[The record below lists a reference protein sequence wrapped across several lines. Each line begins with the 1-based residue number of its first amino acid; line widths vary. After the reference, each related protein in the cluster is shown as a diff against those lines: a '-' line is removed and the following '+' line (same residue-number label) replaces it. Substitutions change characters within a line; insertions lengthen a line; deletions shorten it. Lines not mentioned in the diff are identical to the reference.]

1 MSDAHQRILGT
12 ILSNLPGML
21 ALKDKKLAYTVANP
35 AFCQFLGKGPAEIV
49 GKTDTDLFPQ
59 AEAAASAKEDLA
71 VLKSGMARN
80 AESQLS
86 GKPGTR
92 WFDSARAAILD
103 ENGDPAGVMFTAYD
117 ITDFKER
124 EIAIQ
129 AAEAKVADAEQ
140 QAAAAAQQAVEAA
153 QRATSAESALA
164 EVQARLAE
172 LEQSSANQRAAVEGM
187 LQEKAALQDQVVDL
201 QQQAADASAAATASQ
216 AKAGELAQQLEAAEA
231 QATAAQE
238 SIRQQL
244 LVAQQERDAATAQ
257 AAQGMERMTQA
268 AQLAKQLG
276 DLLGS

>member
-49 GKTDTDLFPQ
+49 GKTDADLFPEG
-59 AEAAASAKEDLA
+59 EAAACAKEDQS

-80 AESQLS
+80 AESQLT
-86 GKPGTR
+86 GKPGVR
-92 WFDSARAAILD
+92 WFDTARAAILD
-103 ENGDPAGVMFTAYD
+103 ENGDPAGIMFTAYD

-129 AAEAKVADAEQ
+129 AAEGKVSAAEQ
-140 QAAAAAQQAVEAA
+140 QAAAAGQQATEAA
-153 QRATSAESALA
+153 QRASAAEAALA
-164 EVQARLAE
+164 EVQAQIAE
-172 LEQSSANQRAAVEGM
+172 LEQGSASQKAAVEGM
-187 LQEKAALQDQVVDL
+187 LQEKAALQDQVIEL
-201 QQQAADASAAATASQ
+201 QQQAADAAANATAAQ
-216 AKAGELAQQLEAAEA
+216 AKAAELTQQLEAADA
-231 QATAAQE
+231 QSTAAQE
-238 SIRQQL
+238 SLRQQL
-244 LVAQQERDAATAQ
+244 LATEQGRDAATAQ
-257 AAQGMERMTQA
+257 AAQNAERVGQA